1 VTYNVGDLLI
11 FNDLF
16 SQQTYTGIITH
27 VIKDDSSWS
36 GGGYYILHW
45 EYPDNYDGIEDNK
58 ASFDLVKVWVKN
70 GEAAIYP
77 AIR

>member
-1 VTYNVGDLLI
+1 MIYDVGDLLI

-16 SQQTYTGIITH
+16 SLQTYTGIITH
-27 VIKDDSSWS
+27 VINDDSSWS
-36 GGGYYILHW
+36 DGGYYILHW

-70 GEAAIYP
+70 GEAIIYP
-77 AIR
+77 AIK